1 MERSSVRAEDLFHTG
16 IVVDDVESTLRWFT
30 DTAGY
35 QWCRELAGEHEV
47 QTAHGRQVVPLRV
60 VYSMNEPRLEI
71 VQAVPD
77 TLWVPADAGVHHIG
91 YWVDDVDEGVA
102 RLVANG
108 LHVEVTALS
117 AVGPP
122 LWAYCKGSSGLR
134 IELVSRSVEPAMR
147 EWFADG
153 GSFFYAR

>member
-1 MERSSVRAEDLFHTG
+1 MEWSSVRAEDLFHTG

-35 QWCRELAGEHEV
+35 QWCRELAGEHVV
-47 QTAHGRQVVPLRV
+47 QTSRGRQIVPLRV

-71 VQAVPD
+71 VQTVPD

-91 YWVDDVDEGVA
+91 YWVDDVGEGVA

-108 LHVEVTALS
+108 MHVEVTALS
-117 AVGPP
+117 PGGAP
-122 LWAYCKGSSGLR
+122 LWAYCQGSSGLR

-147 EWFADG
+147 EWFANG
-153 GSFFYAR
+153 GSSFDAR